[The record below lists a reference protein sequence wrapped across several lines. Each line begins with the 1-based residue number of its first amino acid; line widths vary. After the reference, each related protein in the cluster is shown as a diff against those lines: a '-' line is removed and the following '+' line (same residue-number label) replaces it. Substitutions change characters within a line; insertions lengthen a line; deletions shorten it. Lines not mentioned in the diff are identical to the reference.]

1 MNDSLFHFQDLFNL
15 MKFLKYLFFF
25 WSLVICF
32 IFPGNLKA
40 QSLPQNLSN
49 INVKDL
55 SDAQIRNL
63 LQQAQASGYTDNQ
76 VLAQAQSRGMTDDQV
91 QALQK
96 RITDIRTKDG
106 TNTNGNNL
114 DGIDTSTQ
122 KVGNNA
128 SNRKLNFITDTSS
141 IIRQRNLK
149 DIYDGLKPKIFGAD
163 LFKDK
168 NIKFEPNLKIATPL
182 NYIVGPEDQI
192 LINVYGKSVA
202 NWKLDVSSEGN
213 INIPGIGLLNV
224 SGKTIEHATNLIKER
239 LKASNY
245 ALGNGTSVQVNLGN
259 IRSIKVIIIGQ
270 AFRPGTYTL
279 PSLATV
285 FNALYAAGGPAE
297 NGSFRLIQVI
307 RNNKVVSH
315 FDLYDFLTKG
325 EQKNNLTLQ
334 DQDVIQIPT
343 YRNRVE
349 LFGEVKIPGLF
360 ETLPGE
366 TLNDLLKFSGGFN
379 EQAYTSKIKVVQ
391 VSDQQ
396 KKLTDVLENDFQA
409 YTPIRGDKYIIEK
422 ILNRYE
428 NRVTI
433 SGAVFR
439 PGEYELQKGITVS
452 GLIANAAGLKEDA
465 FEGRGNITRLKP
477 DNTKELISFSL
488 KDIVNKKTPDIF
500 LQRED
505 SVRIVS
511 IFDLRDK
518 YKVTIQG
525 EVRKPGKFA
534 YKDSMTV
541 QDLIIEA
548 GGFAEGGSSKRIE
561 VARRINNGD
570 PNSKNSIVAQV
581 FSVNVDIALKNREG
595 DFILKPYDIVSIY
608 GLPGY
613 EKQRTLKVEGEILYP
628 GYYTIQQK
636 NEKISDII
644 LRAGGLTASADIEG
658 GTLKRSN
665 LAILGVE
672 KNKADTLELQ
682 KERIERLN
690 RLKKTFKD
698 STKTEDTVAR
708 NNFVGIDLK
717 EILEKPGSDID
728 LLVEDGDVIRIPKKQ
743 QVVRV
748 NGDVLFPSA
757 VVFNNG
763 KNFNDYVLNAGG
775 YSPRAYKSGAY
786 IVYPNG
792 TVRGTKHFLFF
803 RTHPDVKPG
812 SEIYVPKKP
821 EPKGDTGVQI
831 LGYATA
837 IASLASI
844 IITII
849 KL

>member
-1 MNDSLFHFQDLFNL
+1 MNESLFHFQDFFNL
-15 MKFLKYLFFF
+15 MIFLKRLFFL
-25 WSLVICF
+25 LVLVMCVI
-32 IFPGNLKA
+32 ITGNVKA

-49 INVKDL
+49 VNVSDL

-63 LQQAQASGYTDNQ
+63 LQQAQATGLTDSQ

-106 TNTNGNNL
+106 SNTLDNNQNGN
-114 DGIDTSTQ
+114 DTTSLKST
-122 KVGNNA
+122 GNT
-128 SNRKLNFITDTSS
+128 SNRKLNYNTDTTLLT
-141 IIRQRNLK
+141 RQRNLK
-149 DIYDGLKPKIFGAD
+149 DIYESLKPKIFGAD

-168 NIKFEPNLKIATPL
+168 NIKFEPNLKLATPI
-182 NYIVGPEDQI
+182 NYIVGPEDQL

-202 NWKLDVSSEGN
+202 NWKLDVTTEGN
-213 INIPGIGLLNV
+213 INIPGVGLLNV
-224 SGKTIEHATNLIKER
+224 SGKTIDRATNLIKER
-239 LKASNY
+239 LRASNY
-245 ALGNGTSVQVNLGN
+245 AIGGGTSVQVSLGN

-270 AFRPGTYTL
+270 VFKPGTYTL
-279 PSLATV
+279 PSVATV
-285 FNALYAAGGPAE
+285 FNALYAAGGPSEA
-297 NGSFRLIQVI
+297 GSFRLIQVI

-315 FDLYDFLTKG
+315 LDLYDFLTKG
-325 EQKNNLTLQ
+325 EQKNNITLQ

-366 TLNDLLKFSGGFN
+366 TLSDLLKFSGGFN
-379 EQAYTSKIKVVQ
+379 EQAYTAKIKVVQ

-396 KKLTDVLENDFQA
+396 KKLTDVLENDFA
-409 YTPIRGDKYIIEK
+409 SYTPIRGDKYVIEK

-428 NRVTI
+428 NRVII

-439 PGEYELQKGITVS
+439 PGEYELQKGLTVS

-465 FEGRGNITRLKP
+465 FDGRGSITRLKS
-477 DNTKELISFSL
+477 DNTKELVSFNL
-488 KDIVNKKTPDIF
+488 KDINSKKTPDIF

-505 SVRIVS
+505 SIRIVS
-511 IFDLRDK
+511 VFDLRDK

-525 EVRKPGKFA
+525 EVRKQGKFA

-541 QDLIIEA
+541 QDLILEA
-548 GGFAEGGSSKRIE
+548 GGFAEGASAKRIE
-561 VARRINNGD
+561 VSRRIDNGD
-570 PNSKNSIVAQV
+570 PNSKNSKVAQV
-581 FSVNVDIALKNREG
+581 YVVNVDIGLKNGLG
-595 DFILKPYDIVSIY
+595 DFKLKPYDIVSIY
-608 GLPGY
+608 VLPGY
-613 EKQRTLKVEGEILYP
+613 EKQRTVKVEGEILYP
-628 GYYTIQQK
+628 GYYTIQLK
-636 NEKISDII
+636 NEKISDIV

-717 EILEKPGSDID
+717 EILEKPGTDID
-728 LLVEDGDVIRIPKKQ
+728 LLVEDGDVIRVPKKQ

-763 KNFNDYVLNAGG
+763 KNFNEYVLNAGG

-792 TVRGTKHFLFF
+792 TVRGTRHFLFF
-803 RTHPDVKPG
+803 RSHPEVKPG

-821 EPKGDTGVQI
+821 EPKGDTGAQI
-831 LGYATA
+831 IGYATA
-837 IASLASI
+837 LASLASI